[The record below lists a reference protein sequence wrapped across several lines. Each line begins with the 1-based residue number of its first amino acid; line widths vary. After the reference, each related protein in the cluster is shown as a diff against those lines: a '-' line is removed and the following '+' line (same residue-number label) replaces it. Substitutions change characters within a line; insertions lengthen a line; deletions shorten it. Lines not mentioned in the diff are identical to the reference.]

1 MTKYKIQLSMYG
13 TVVER
18 ADIIIEAKNEQE
30 ARDKAL
36 NMSYDGEIEFTNNQ
50 ECVDGWEYQI
60 EDMENWE

>member
-1 MTKYKIQLSMYG
+1 MYG